1 MADRILVALTAERRF
16 GQQPQ
21 GERLVGVLAQVVLE
35 QELRFREALLAERIG
50 GAAQRRFGGERPQ
63 PRNDEAGDASAR
75 GGEVMFDRRELSTIL
90 SLYGRMVAAGEWR
103 DYASGAGREHA
114 VFAVFRHTAE
124 MPLYRIEKNPKLAR
138 KQGAYAV
145 IAVTGL
151 ILKRGH
157 ELARVLQVLDKPVKL
172 AVV

>member
-1 MADRILVALTAERRF
+1 MSESDSPTAHPGLRPVASQPVPPAAPVPVTIAFDRH
-16 GQQPQ
+16 
-21 GERLVGVLAQVVLE
+21 
-35 QELRFREALLAERIG
+35 ELREIF
-50 GAAQRRFGGERPQ
+50 
-63 PRNDEAGDASAR
+63 N
-75 GGEVMFDRRELSTIL
+75 
-90 SLYGRMVAAGEWR
+90 LYGRMVASGEWR
-103 DYASGAGREHA
+103 DYAMYFGKEKA
-114 VFAVFRHTAE
+114 VFSVYRRSNEH
-124 MPLYRIEKNPKLAR
+124 PLYRIEKNPKLAR

>member
-1 MADRILVALTAERRF
+1 MSDSESLAPLSGLKPVSGLQASSPSAVPATVTFDRH
-16 GQQPQ
+16 
-21 GERLVGVLAQVVLE
+21 
-35 QELRFREALLAERIG
+35 ELREIF
-50 GAAQRRFGGERPQ
+50 
-63 PRNDEAGDASAR
+63 N
-75 GGEVMFDRRELSTIL
+75 
-90 SLYGRMVAAGEWR
+90 LYGRMVASGEWR
-103 DYASGAGREHA
+103 DYAMDFGKEKA
-114 VFAVFRHTAE
+114 VFSVYRRSNEH
-124 MPLYRIEKNPKLAR
+124 PLYRIEKNPKLAR

>member
-1 MADRILVALTAERRF
+1 MSKSESVIELPGPKPVQAAPLLIQPSPPHAVPNAAPVPVTVAFDRH
-16 GQQPQ
+16 
-21 GERLVGVLAQVVLE
+21 
-35 QELRFREALLAERIG
+35 ELREIF
-50 GAAQRRFGGERPQ
+50 
-63 PRNDEAGDASAR
+63 N
-75 GGEVMFDRRELSTIL
+75 
-90 SLYGRMVAAGEWR
+90 LYGRMVASGEWR
-103 DYASGAGREHA
+103 DYAMDFGKEKA
-114 VFAVFRHTAE
+114 VFSVYRRSNEH
-124 MPLYRIEKNPKLAR
+124 PLYRIEKNPKLAR

>member
-1 MADRILVALTAERRF
+1 MSDSESLASLSGLKPVSGPQASSPSAVPATVTFDRH
-16 GQQPQ
+16 
-21 GERLVGVLAQVVLE
+21 
-35 QELRFREALLAERIG
+35 ELREIF
-50 GAAQRRFGGERPQ
+50 
-63 PRNDEAGDASAR
+63 N
-75 GGEVMFDRRELSTIL
+75 
-90 SLYGRMVAAGEWR
+90 LYGRMVASGEWR
-103 DYASGAGREHA
+103 DYAMDFGKEKA
-114 VFAVFRHTAE
+114 VFSVYRRSNEH
-124 MPLYRIEKNPKLAR
+124 PLYRIEKNPKLAR